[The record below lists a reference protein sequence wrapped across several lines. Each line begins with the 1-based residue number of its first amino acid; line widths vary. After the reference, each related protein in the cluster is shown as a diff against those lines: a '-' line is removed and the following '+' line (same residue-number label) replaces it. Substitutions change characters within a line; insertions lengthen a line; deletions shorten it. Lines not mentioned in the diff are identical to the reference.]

1 MELKEQNQ
9 KIAEKF
15 KAIRDIADTYLN
27 LRYPD
32 APDPDQFMGDIDKK
46 LIEYGELRQPRWA
59 IAEISR
65 LLEEHGY
72 EHREGYSSL
81 TQEENHHFI
90 LGTILISMIVKENAD
105 EETLKSLRND
115 EKAEAGST

>member
-1 MELKEQNQ
+1 MKLEKQNQ

-15 KAIRDIADTYLN
+15 KAIRDIADTYLGIT
-27 LRYPD
+27 YPR
-32 APDPDQFMGDIDKK
+32 APDPDQFMEQIEKK
-46 LIEYGELRQPRWA
+46 IAEYGELIQPSWA
-59 IAEISR
+59 VTEISR

-90 LGTILISMIVKENAD
+90 LGTILISMIVNENAD
-105 EETLKSLRND
+105 EETLESIRN
-115 EKAEAGST
+115 EG

>member
-15 KAIRDIADTYLN
+15 REIRDIADTYLN

-46 LIEYGELRQPRWA
+46 LDEYGELMQPRWA

-81 TQEENHHFI
+81 TQEENHYFI

-105 EETLKSLRND
+105 EETLKSLRN
-115 EKAEAGST
+115 EG